1 MKDAGFAHIGTG
13 AATGKDK
20 ATEAAQMAISSP
32 LLEPSIDN
40 ARGIILSIS
49 GSSDIGL
56 EEIETAAGMV
66 QAAAHPDAHIIFGAS
81 SDEELDDELRVV
93 VIATGFDTVPESAKG
108 VDGSIVP
115 PIREGATPAPN
126 SGAQQQ
132 TAFQSPF
139 RAQQQTAQQP
149 QQPTQ
154 SDIEDDAFKAIIDIF
169 NHNN

>member
-1 MKDAGFAHIGTG
+1 
-13 AATGKDK
+13 
-20 ATEAAQMAISSP
+20 MA
-32 LLEPSIDN
+32 SI
-40 ARGIILSIS
+40 
-49 GSSDIGL
+49 
-56 EEIETAAGMV
+56 
-66 QAAAHPDAHIIFGAS
+66 
-81 SDEELDDELRVV
+81 DEELDDELRVV
-93 VIATGFDTVPESAKG
+93 VIATGVDTVPESAKG

-115 PIREGATPAPN
+115 PLREGATPAPN

-139 RAQQQTAQQP
+139 RAQQQTAQP